1 MASRNKKVCIISA
14 RDQFLASHECR
25 RLHYGI
31 DEEVFEN
38 EGIFWLN
45 RFKNES
51 EVFKKIENVYNLS
64 LDKIINSYYEN
75 KDSLF
80 FADNENSKFQKI
92 VNEQI

>member
-1 MASRNKKVCIISA
+1 MELMKKFSK
-14 RDQFLASHECR
+14 R
-25 RLHYGI
+25 R
-31 DEEVFEN
+31 VF
-38 EGIFWLN
+38 FWLN

-80 FADNENSKFQKI
+80 FVDNENSKFQKI